1 MCSYP
6 PALFD
11 TSLKLRESQKSVL
24 ANAIWNLLP
33 QDIPGEVKFV
43 PDGGSLLQC
52 IPWMQGATYKDI
64 ILCTAYTEYVTKKY
78 GEAIVGF
85 DDYSVSSIKDMVHQ
99 RRAEGH
105 ASVTVTFTED
115 MKLSVKKANFLTN
128 SVNKQ
133 QFINMLGSYLE
144 KKCIV

>member
-11 TSLKLRESQKSVL
+11 TSLMLRESQKSVL

-43 PDGGSLLQC
+43 LDGGSLLQR

-64 ILCTAYTEYVTKKY
+64 ILCIAYTEYV
-78 GEAIVGF
+78 
-85 DDYSVSSIKDMVHQ
+85 
-99 RRAEGH
+99 
-105 ASVTVTFTED
+105 
-115 MKLSVKKANFLTN
+115 
-128 SVNKQ
+128 
-133 QFINMLGSYLE
+133 
-144 KKCIV
+144 